1 MSTVTERVFEDR
13 FVLFFDF
20 LGSSEAAVHWPQ
32 ARQYELVDLLRS
44 IALNQ
49 SSEEISGQSQENGS
63 YSLSV
68 MPEITT
74 FSDNIVASWSGAQN
88 EDIPELA
95 MAAPFWT
102 DIVCQEANRILAN
115 VAEAALRI
123 GVLIRGGFSFG
134 QMYHQDGAAFGEAM
148 VDAVHLEGEIAH
160 YPRVIVSDR
169 IIRLL
174 TDPTPERCP
183 WISRD
188 PCDGLWH
195 LNYIERM
202 LKQAIP
208 IEDDTAAPNARLTPE
223 GRERQEH
230 LTSQVSRWKNAHLQ
244 RINHEH
250 QALEHLG
257 AINPAAKWAWFRERF
272 ATATARVPD

>member
-1 MSTVTERVFEDR
+1 MSNDPERIFEDR

-49 SSEEISGQSQENGS
+49 SREEIAGQSHENGS
-63 YSLSV
+63 YRLSV

-74 FSDNIVASWSGAQN
+74 FSDNIVASWSGGQN
-88 EDIPELA
+88 EDDPELTVVG
-95 MAAPFWT
+95 PIWT
-102 DIVCQEANRILAN
+102 DIVCQEANRILAS

-123 GVLIRGGFSFG
+123 GVLLRGGFSFG
-134 QMYHQDGAAFGEAM
+134 QMYHQDGAVFGEAM
-148 VDAVHLEGEIAH
+148 VDAVRLEGKIAH

-174 TDPTPERCP
+174 TDSTPERCP
-183 WISRD
+183 SISRD

-195 LNYIERM
+195 LNYIDRM
-202 LKQAIP
+202 LKQARP
-208 IEDDTAAPNARLTPE
+208 IEDDAADPNARLTPE
-223 GRERQEH
+223 GRARREH
-230 LTSQVSRWKNAHLQ
+230 LTAQVSHWKKAHLD
-244 RINHEH
+244 RIQQEQ
-250 QALEHLG
+250 QALERLG
-257 AINPAAKWAWFRERF
+257 AINPAAKWTWFRERF
-272 ATATARVPD
+272 AAATARIPD